1 MRCSTRHHRN
11 LYRKTSPAPL
21 CGYAV
26 PLRRSQSTIIPKSF
40 LKQCQSKVSFEPD
53 SAAWKPASQDGP
65 GCLSLWRAAGL
76 SEQSETRLGLQN
88 RQDRIDCFLDPDC
101 FHAAEIDWAFPE
113 EARAAFDLMSQNNVV
128 IAEWSGE
135 TRLGRA
141 KNRHDRNSKQR
152 SEMHCARVICQQ

>member
-1 MRCSTRHHRN
+1 MPIS
-11 LYRKTSPAPL
+11 L
-21 CGYAV
+21 
-26 PLRRSQSTIIPKSF
+26 
-40 LKQCQSKVSFEPD
+40 
-53 SAAWKPASQDGP
+53 ASG
-65 GCLSLWRAAGL
+65 GL

-141 KNRHDRNSKQR
+141 KNRHDRNSK
-152 SEMHCARVICQQ
+152 